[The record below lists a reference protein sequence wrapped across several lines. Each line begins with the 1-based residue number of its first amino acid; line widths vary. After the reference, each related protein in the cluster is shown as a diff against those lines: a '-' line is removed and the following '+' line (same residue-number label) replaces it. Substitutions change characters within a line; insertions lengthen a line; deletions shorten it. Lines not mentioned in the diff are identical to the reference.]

1 MMPAGMRFWKASARK
16 LYAVSQ
22 DDLRRKRNGPD
33 RDDEGGSNEEM
44 KELLQSLHVK
54 VESICSVAKDQHIPI
69 GLRLALKEAF
79 MCKICHSAPLKPP
92 MIISQCCRNVLGCQS
107 CSNTWY
113 NEDTLSKS
121 CPMCRSPRGFSYT
134 MAMPPLDE
142 LINAVSE
149 ALSADSEL

>member
-1 MMPAGMRFWKASARK
+1 MPAGMRFWKASARK

-22 DDLRRKRNGPD
+22 DNLTRKRNG
-33 RDDEGGSNEEM
+33 DDEGGSGSEEI
-44 KELLQSLHVK
+44 KDILQSLHVK
-54 VESICSVAKDQHIPI
+54 VDSICSVAKDQRMPI

-79 MCKICHSAPLKPP
+79 MCKICHSTPLKPP
-92 MIISQCCRNVLGCQS
+92 MIVAQCCRNVLGCQD

-113 NEDTLSKS
+113 NEETLTKS
-121 CPMCRSPRGFSYT
+121 CPICRSPRGFSYT

-142 LINAVSE
+142 LIITVSE